1 MYGIKETGRETCGN
15 GRIIVEENKITE
27 NSEDEISLID
37 LFAVLW
43 QRKKMIIPI
52 TVIAALLVVAVSI
65 VSLKLPPEHGFLP
78 NEYTPQALMLI
89 NNSGSSGG
97 GILNSR
103 GLGSLA
109 SFAGIS
115 VPGGQTY
122 SELAQYL
129 VGTNT
134 LLDSVVDKFDLVK
147 RYKIKLSPRAASRA
161 ALKKKLTAG
170 FDEDSGVFSIGFTDY
185 DPVFAREVVNYCVD
199 YLGNWFKEL
208 GLDKN
213 VLQKANLE
221 QNIQNTFNEIRR
233 LEEESHNLER
243 SVSTAYG
250 SGAGS
255 SIMLETQRI
264 ALELQA
270 QQEVYKQ
277 LKVQLELTNV
287 TIASETPIF
296 QILEMAEVP
305 DRKSKPS
312 RGMLCIIVTFAAF
325 FFSVFLAFILNAVE
339 NIKKD
344 PEAMAKLRTKGKVDE
359 QLNP

>member
-1 MYGIKETGRETCGN
+1 M
-15 GRIIVEENKITE
+15 EENKITE
-27 NSEDEISLID
+27 NSDDEISLID

-43 QRKKMIIPI
+43 QRKKMIVAI
-52 TVIAALLVVAVSI
+52 TVIAALLVVAVSV
-65 VSLKLPPEHGFLP
+65 VSLKLPPELGFLP

-97 GILNSR
+97 GISSMINSS
-103 GLGSLA
+103 GLGGLA
-109 SFAGIS
+109 SLAGIS
-115 VPGGQTY
+115 MPGGQTY

-134 LLDSVVDKFDLVK
+134 LLDSVINKFDLVK
-147 RYKIKLSPRAASRA
+147 RYKVKNFPIAETREK
-161 ALKKKLTAG
+161 LKKRLIAA

-185 DPVFAREVVNYCVD
+185 DPSFARQVVNYCVD

-250 SGAGS
+250 LGAGS
-255 SIMLETQRI
+255 SIMLETRRI

-270 QQEVYKQ
+270 QQEIYKQ

-287 TIASETPIF
+287 IIASETPVF

-305 DRKSKPS
+305 DKKSKPS

-325 FFSVFLAFILNAVE
+325 FFSVFLAFLLNALE
-339 NIKKD
+339 NIRQD
-344 PEAMAKLRTKGKVDE
+344 PEAMAKLRTKEKHAEGN
-359 QLNP
+359 L